1 MAKEIKLRRCD
12 DCGKLYAD
20 IWGKRWCV
28 RCDELREQR
37 IERIENAITGAMKRT
52 ISEIAEF
59 TGIPER
65 EVRRLVT
72 AIPSLNWAV
81 DFQEQCVRCRKE
93 PAQPGSE
100 FCLECRMELHERFEE
115 VARELETEVR
125 RSALDN
131 TRKKPAGGFGSF
143 FEKKSGRVSV
153 DLSGPPSLRV
163 R

>member
-28 RCDELREQR
+28 HCDDLREKR
-37 IERIENAITGAMKRT
+37 IELIENAITGAMRRT
-52 ISEIAEF
+52 VSEIAEF

-65 EVRRLVT
+65 EVRRLVSST
-72 AIPSLNWAV
+72 GALSWAV
-81 DFQEQCVRCRKE
+81 DFQEPCVRCRKE

-115 VARELETEVR
+115 VARELESEVR
-125 RSALDN
+125 QRAIEN
-131 TRKKPAGGFGSF
+131 TRKKPVGGFGSF
-143 FEKKSGRVSV
+143 LEKKSGRVSV
-153 DLSGPPSLRV
+153 DLTGPPSLRV